1 VSALDAGAGSGVD
14 AGSGADAESG
24 VDAGAGVDAH
34 ALDLPHEA
42 LPAATILSGS
52 PTAALLPLAAVG
64 DAEIGI
70 WEMTPG
76 TASDTEADEVFVV
89 LSGHAVIEFVSPSLP
104 PLEVGPGSLVR
115 LAEGMQTVWTV
126 TETLRKVYVA

>member
-1 VSALDAGAGSGVD
+1 MSALDAVGMGFDAGAGSD
-14 AGSGADAESG
+14 AGSGI
-24 VDAGAGVDAH
+24 DAGSGLDAR
-34 ALDLPHEA
+34 AIDLPHEA
-42 LPAATILSGS
+42 LPAATVVSGA
-52 PTAALLPLAAVG
+52 PTAALLPLATVG
-64 DAEIGI
+64 DTEVGI

-89 LSGHAVIEFVSPSLP
+89 LSGHAVIEFVSPPLP